1 MQLVK
6 DKPVLFIGAHTDDIE
21 LFAGGLSSRLKREGV
36 PQHWITF
43 SSHREVTD
51 YKQAREEH
59 CQNAAYMAGKG
70 NFDVL
75 DYGACNGE
83 FQQNRKY
90 IYDIILRW
98 VRKLKPQFVVT
109 HPWDTNQDH
118 QQIISEALRSLKGEV
133 SLLSGEYPFNDLG
146 TSGLPNLYFKLEEED
161 VKNKIALILNYKS
174 QYAPH
179 RHYFKPDVWRGLQTL
194 RGAQI
199 GADFAEAY
207 FVNRLTVV

>member
-1 MQLVK
+1 MQLAK
-6 DKPVLFIGAHTDDIE
+6 NRPVLFIGAHTDDIE
-21 LFAGGLSSRLKREGV
+21 LFSGGLSARLKREGI
-36 PQHWITF
+36 PQRWLTF

-51 YKQAREEH
+51 HKLAAQEH
-59 CQNAAYMAGKG
+59 KHNAEFMAGKG
-70 NFDVL
+70 NYDLL

-90 IYDIILRW
+90 IYNIILRW
-98 VRKLKPQFVVT
+98 VRDYKPQFVVT

-133 SLLSGEYPFNDLG
+133 SLISGEYPFNDLG
-146 TSGLPNLYFKLEEED
+146 TTGLPNLYFKLEEED
-161 VKNKIALILNYKS
+161 VQTKIRLILNYKS

-179 RHYFKPDVWRGLQTL
+179 RKYFNPAVWRGLQTL

-199 GADFAEAY
+199 GEDFAEAY
-207 FVNRLTVV
+207 FSQRLIVV